1 MGILTLRAVATG
13 YGGKGGMGSRRVEMS
28 VREQA
33 RLLSYVDAFEGLP
46 EKELVKLARRTLD
59 DYEYGERA
67 SIFDPEDGCEN
78 VYVLK
83 RGRVHVTR
91 GHGPGSRATLDV
103 LRSGTVF
110 GALDPDAPHQGA
122 RAEAIEPSLVCTLPQ
137 GELEKLVERSPKV
150 GLMLARALDRRLQA
164 MGELEARMR
173 GKEAPARL
181 ATIIARLVGDEGVVG
196 RDGYKVPAHYTHEEL
211 GAMIGSNRDTVT
223 RALSRLRASGLV
235 ETSEGTIVVP
245 DLDALEK
252 TANG

>member
-1 MGILTLRAVATG
+1 
-13 YGGKGGMGSRRVEMS
+13 MGSRRVEMS

-46 EKELVKLARRTLD
+46 EEELVDLARKTLD

-67 SIFDPEDGCEN
+67 AIFGPEDGCEN

-91 GHGPGSRATLDV
+91 GDGPGSRATLDV

-110 GALDPDAPHQGA
+110 GALDPEMPRQGA
-122 RAEAIEPSLVCTLPQ
+122 RAEAVVPSLVCTLPQ
-137 GELEKLVERSPKV
+137 EELERFVERSPRV
-150 GLMLARALDRRLQA
+150 GLALARALDRRLQA
-164 MGELEARMR
+164 IGELEAKMR

-181 ATIIARLVGDEGVVG
+181 AIIIARLVDDEGVVG
-196 RDGYKVPAHYTHEEL
+196 RDGYKVPARYTHEEL

-223 RALSRLRASGLV
+223 RALSRLRAAGLV
-235 ETSEGTIVVP
+235 ETPDGTIVVP
-245 DLDALEK
+245 DLEALER
-252 TANG
+252 TAKG

>member
-1 MGILTLRAVATG
+1 
-13 YGGKGGMGSRRVEMS
+13 MS

-46 EKELVKLARRTLD
+46 EEEFVELARLTLD
-59 DYEYGERA
+59 DYEYDDRA
-67 SIFDPEDGCEN
+67 PIFGPEDGCEN

-91 GHGPGSRATLDV
+91 GDGPGSKATLEV

-110 GALDPDAPHQGA
+110 GALDPGVPRQGA
-122 RAEAIEPSLVCTLPQ
+122 RAEAVEPSLVCTLPQ
-137 GELEKLVERSPKV
+137 EELEKLVQRSPGV
-150 GLMLARALDRRLQA
+150 GLALARALDRRLQVV
-164 MGELEARMR
+164 GELGARMR

-181 ATIIARLVGDEGVVG
+181 AIIIVRLVEDEGVVG

-223 RALSRLRASGLV
+223 RALSRLRAAGLV
-235 ETSEGTIVVP
+235 ETPDGTIRVP
-245 DLDALEK
+245 DLEALER
-252 TANG
+252 TADD